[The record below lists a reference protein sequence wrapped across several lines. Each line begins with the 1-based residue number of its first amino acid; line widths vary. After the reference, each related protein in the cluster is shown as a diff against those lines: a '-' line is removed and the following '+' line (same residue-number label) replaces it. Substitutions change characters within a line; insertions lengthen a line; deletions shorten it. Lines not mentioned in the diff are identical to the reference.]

1 MSAESVE
8 KAIRSFRRGQMVII
22 VDDEDRENEGDLAMA
37 ADAATPDA
45 VNFMAKHAR
54 GLICVSLEGN
64 RLDELNLP
72 PMVDSNTARHRTAF
86 TVSVDAVRG
95 TTTGISAQ
103 DRSITIRELIRED
116 VLPGD
121 LARPGHIFPLRYT
134 PGGVLVRAGQTEAS
148 LDLARMAGRYP
159 GAVICEIMNEDGTM
173 ARRPQLEE
181 FAAAHGLGIVSVADL
196 IDYRFRHEKLVQRVA
211 ETSLPTKWGA
221 FKVFAYKSIVDPDEH
236 IALVKGEI
244 NPTAPVLVRVHSE
257 CLTGDVFGSLRCE
270 CRDQMELALEKIA
283 EAEAGVFVYMR
294 QEGRGIGLV
303 NKLKAYALQDQGM
316 DTVEANTK
324 LGFPMDLRHYGIG
337 AQILVDLG
345 VRRFSFLTNNPKKIV
360 GLEGYGLEMVE
371 RVPIVAEARPETQ
384 RYMEAKRSKM
394 GHILD
399 IAGSG
404 S

>member
-1 MSAESVE
+1 MSDSVE
-8 KAIRSFRRGQMVII
+8 AAIRSFRRGQMVII
-22 VDDEDRENEGDLAMA
+22 VDDEDRENEGDLAMP

-54 GLICVSLEGN
+54 GLICVSLEGK
-64 RLDELNLP
+64 RLDDLELP
-72 PMVDSNTARHRTAF
+72 PMVGSNTARHQTAF
-86 TVSVDAVRG
+86 TVSVDTLRG
-95 TTTGISAQ
+95 TTTGISAK

-116 VLPGD
+116 SKPAD

-134 PGGVLVRAGQTEAS
+134 EGGVLVRAGQTEAS
-148 LDLARMAGRYP
+148 LDLARLAGRYP

-173 ARRPQLEE
+173 ARRPQLER
-181 FAAAHGLGIVSVADL
+181 FAAEHGIGIVSVADL
-196 IDYRFRHEKLVQRVA
+196 IDYRFRHEKLIQRVA
-211 ETSLPTKWGA
+211 ETTLPTRWGT
-221 FKVFAYKSIVDPDEH
+221 FRVIAYKSVVDPGEH

-244 NPTAPVLVRVHSE
+244 SPGDPVLVRVHSE

-283 EAEAGVFVYMR
+283 GAVTGVFVYMR

-303 NKLKAYALQDQGM
+303 NKLKAYELQDQGM
-316 DTVEANTK
+316 DTVEANAK
-324 LGFPMDLRHYGIG
+324 LGFPMDLRRYGIG

-345 VRRFSFLTNNPKKIV
+345 VRRFAFLTNNPKKIV

-371 RVPIVAEARPETQ
+371 RVPIVAEPRPETQ

-399 IAGSG
+399 IAGPG